1 MAKCGP
7 SGYLKLFFE
16 PSICSTIY
24 VCEASRLLCVPVYIH
39 GQVWWWWYNVISH
52 HKKNMKLFW
61 HASMSSIFV
70 REACYWLINKTA
82 ASRQTTKP
90 KLHLIILKAITLVLD
105 KKNTWVSFCHFI
117 ICNTNWCMN
126 TNESQHNSFANPN
139 WASDSVHSHRGTS
152 EHMSF
157 QIESGKNTFLRS

>member
-1 MAKCGP
+1 MND
-7 SGYLKLFFE
+7 LDHWIL
-16 PSICSTIY
+16 IWRLH

-52 HKKNMKLFW
+52 HKKKMKLFW

-90 KLHLIILKAITLVLD
+90 KLHLMMLNAITLVLD
-105 KKNTWVSFCHFI
+105 KKNTWISFCHFI
-117 ICNTNWCMN
+117 ICNRLTDAWIPM
-126 TNESQHNSFANPN
+126 S
-139 WASDSVHSHRGTS
+139 HSITALPI
-152 EHMSF
+152 
-157 QIESGKNTFLRS
+157 QIEPLIQFIVTEVQQSICPFRLKVERIHFWGLKANS